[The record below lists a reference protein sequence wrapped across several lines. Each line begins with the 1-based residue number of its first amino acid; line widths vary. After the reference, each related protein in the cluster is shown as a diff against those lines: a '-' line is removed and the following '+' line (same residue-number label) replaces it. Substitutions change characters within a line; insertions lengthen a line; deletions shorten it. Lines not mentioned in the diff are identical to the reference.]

1 MQQKSSLKMIF
12 KIHSKDLRKANWNF
26 NRSLEDAL
34 KDYPESI
41 VSIGDSQV
49 LRFIDELN
57 GIVGADEKI
66 NQIKRKIKIQK
77 TKPKTRQTKESI
89 SQLYREL
96 YALQFKEDYLCVVMD
111 RNSDYDRLN
120 KGFIFN
126 GISFRRFLGTN
137 GGIKNSTIVYVNEKL
152 YPELKRRLEIGRAH
166 V

>member
-41 VSIGDSQV
+41 VSIGDSQI

-66 NQIKRKIKIQK
+66 SQIKRRIKIQK

-96 YALQFKEDYLCVVMD
+96 YALQFKDG
-111 RNSDYDRLN
+111 S
-120 KGFIFN
+120 KF
-126 GISFRRFLGTN
+126 
-137 GGIKNSTIVYVNEKL
+137 
-152 YPELKRRLEIGRAH
+152 
-166 V
+166 